1 MTTYKI
7 ISRQAWLINST
18 LFDVSKNGRHISTYS
33 DFKDAVIK
41 VYNDLTGYKNCEPEP
56 LVKNSY
62 RRSKLNNINFIG

>member
-7 ISRQAWLINST
+7 KLRYTKSSNST
-18 LFDVSKNGRHISTYS
+18 LFDVSKNGRHVSTYM
-33 DFKDAVIK
+33 DFKDAIIK